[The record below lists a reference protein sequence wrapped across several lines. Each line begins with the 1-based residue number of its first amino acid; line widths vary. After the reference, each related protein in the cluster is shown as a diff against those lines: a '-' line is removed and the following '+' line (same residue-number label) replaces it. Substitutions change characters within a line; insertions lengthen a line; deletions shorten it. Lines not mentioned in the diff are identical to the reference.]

1 MCFDP
6 WEHSAQ
12 KMGED
17 WLGHIAEVERGR
29 NVETNAWKADGFL
42 SAIEEKYQDED
53 EFDVQ
58 DLEWEIERLR
68 ELAEADP
75 RWLRVLEVAE
85 QALKQRADE
94 GAMA

>member
-1 MCFDP
+1 M
-6 WEHSAQ
+6 E
-12 KMGED
+12 
-17 WLGHIAEVERGR
+17 GH
-29 NVETNAWKADGFL
+29 GFL